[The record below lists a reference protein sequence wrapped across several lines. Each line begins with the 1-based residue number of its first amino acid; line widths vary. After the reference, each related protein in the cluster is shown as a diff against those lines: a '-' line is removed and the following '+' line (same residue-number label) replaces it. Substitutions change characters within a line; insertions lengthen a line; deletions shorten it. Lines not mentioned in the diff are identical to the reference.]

1 MKMTDH
7 AKVRQNQRGMSNLV
21 LDIIE
26 QYGRCEKAAGGAI
39 KIFFGNREYQ
49 DVVHELKSTLQMLD
63 KAKGGTLVINEDRIA
78 TVYRN

>member
-26 QYGRCEKAAGGAI
+26 QYGRYEKAAGGAI
-39 KIFFGNREYQ
+39 KIYLGNREYQ
-49 DVVHELKSTLQMLD
+49 NIVHELKSTLQILD
-63 KAKGGTLVINEDRIA
+63 KAKGGTLIINEDRIA
-78 TVYRN
+78 TVYKN